1 MLTKLRASLTYA
13 NVMATVAI
21 FVALGG
27 TSYAVASGSID
38 SRELKNNGVRSK
50 DIRNNDLRSKDIR
63 DRSLLTKDFKSGQL
77 PAGPVGPQGP
87 KGDTGPSGL
96 PPKQTL
102 EISAWSAQ
110 LSGTAAR
117 TGAGCV
123 DFQNAGGQALLD
135 LPLPA
140 GAQITAIRARY
151 IDTTAA
157 NSIQIGVHNNNFDG
171 SASQQILLAGG
182 SSDTPSEGL
191 TTLTVDPGVTLPR
204 VSDTSYYTLFAQPS
218 LSDPGPRLAFCGVAV
233 DYTLG

>member
-1 MLTKLRASLTYA
+1 
-13 NVMATVAI
+13 
-21 FVALGG
+21 
-27 TSYAVASGSID
+27 
-38 SRELKNNGVRSK
+38 
-50 DIRNNDLRSKDIR
+50 
-63 DRSLLTKDFKSGQL
+63 
-77 PAGPVGPQGP
+77 
-87 KGDTGPSGL
+87 
-96 PPKQTL
+96 
-102 EISAWSAQ
+102 
-110 LSGTAAR
+110 
-117 TGAGCV
+117 V

>member
-13 NVMATVAI
+13 NVTATVAI

-27 TSYAVASGSID
+27 TSYAVATGSID
-38 SRELKNNGVRSK
+38 SRELKNNGVRGK
-50 DIRNNDLRSKDIR
+50 DIRNNDVRSKDIR
-63 DRSLLTKDFKSGQL
+63 DRSLLRKDFKAGQL
-77 PAGPVGPQGP
+77 PAGPIGPQGP

-102 EISAWSAQ
+102 EVGALSAL
-110 LSGTAAR
+110 LSGTAAVSG
-117 TGAGCV
+117 TGCV
-123 DFQNAGGQALLD
+123 DLQGGGQAFLD

-157 NSIQIGVHNNNFDG
+157 NGLQIGVHHVDFDG
-171 SASQQILLAGG
+171 SASQQILLGGG
-182 SSDTPSEGL
+182 SSDTPSEGV
-191 TTLTVDPGVTLPR
+191 TTLTADPGVTLPP
-204 VSDTSYYTLFAQPS
+204 VSDTSFYDLFAQRA
-218 LSDPGPRLAFCGVAV
+218 LSDPGGRLAFCGVAV